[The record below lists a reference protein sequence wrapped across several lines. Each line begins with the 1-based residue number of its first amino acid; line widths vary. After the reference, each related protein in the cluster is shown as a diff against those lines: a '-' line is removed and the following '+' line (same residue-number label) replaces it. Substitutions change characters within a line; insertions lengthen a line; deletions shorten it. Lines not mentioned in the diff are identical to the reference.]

1 MLQQAAITVMLP
13 VKDLERARAFYE
25 KSLGFEPGERQA
37 DGKYVYMSGG
47 ASIALFPKE
56 GGTRAEHTAIS
67 FKVPD
72 IRQAI
77 RDLEKRGVVFADYD
91 YPGLQT
97 VDHVCVLG
105 AEKAAWF
112 EDTEGN
118 CLCLH
123 EDIER

>member
-13 VKDLERARAFYE
+13 VKNLERARAFYE
-25 KSLGFEPGERQA
+25 KCLGFEPGERHA
-37 DGKYVYMSGG
+37 DGKYVYAG
-47 ASIALFPKE
+47 AGAFLALFPKE
-56 GGTRAEHTAIS
+56 EGTRAEHTALS
-67 FKVPD
+67 FKVAD
-72 IRQAI
+72 IGAAI
-77 RDLEKRGVVFADYD
+77 RELQTRGVTFANYD

-123 EDIER
+123 EDI

>member
-1 MLQQAAITVMLP
+1 MLAQAAITVMLP

-25 KSLGFEPGERQA
+25 ECLGFEPGERHA
-37 DGKYVYMSGG
+37 DGKYVYMAAG
-47 ASIALFPKE
+47 AYLALFPKE
-56 GGTRAEHTAIS
+56 EGTRAEHTAIS
-67 FKVPD
+67 FKVDD
-72 IRQAI
+72 IAKAI
-77 RDLEKRGVVFADYD
+77 RELQARGVAFADYD

-123 EDIER
+123 EDIEK

>member
-13 VKDLERARAFYE
+13 VKNLERARAFYE
-25 KSLGFEPGERQA
+25 GCLGFEPGERHA
-37 DGKYVYMSGG
+37 DGKYVYMAAG
-47 ASIALFPKE
+47 ATLALFPKE
-56 GGTRAEHTAIS
+56 EGTRAEHTAVS
-67 FKVPD
+67 FQVDD
-72 IRQAI
+72 IATTIRELQA
-77 RDLEKRGVVFADYD
+77 RGVAFADYD

-123 EDIER
+123 EDIEQ

>member
-13 VKDLERARAFYE
+13 VKNLERARAFYE
-25 KSLGFEPGERQA
+25 KCLGFEPGERQA
-37 DGKYVYMSGG
+37 DGKYVYAG
-47 ASIALFPKE
+47 AGTFLALFPKE
-56 GGTRAEHTAIS
+56 EGTRAEHTALS
-67 FKVPD
+67 FKVAD
-72 IRQAI
+72 IGAAVRELQ
-77 RDLEKRGVVFADYD
+77 ERGVTFADYD

-123 EDIER
+123 EDI

>member
-13 VKDLERARAFYE
+13 VKNLERARAFYE
-25 KSLGFEPGERQA
+25 SCLGFEPGERHA
-37 DGKYVYMSGG
+37 DGKYVYMAAG
-47 ASIALFPKE
+47 AYLALFPKE
-56 GGTRAEHTAIS
+56 EGTRAEHTAIS
-67 FKVPD
+67 FKVDD
-72 IRQAI
+72 IASAI
-77 RDLEKRGVVFADYD
+77 RELQARGVAFADYD

-123 EDIER
+123 EDIGK

>member
-13 VKDLERARAFYE
+13 VKNLERARAFYE
-25 KSLGFEPGERQA
+25 KCLGFEPGERHA
-37 DGKYVYMSGG
+37 DGKYVYAG
-47 ASIALFPKE
+47 AGTFLALFPKE
-56 GGTRAEHTAIS
+56 EGTRAEHTALS
-67 FKVPD
+67 FKVAD
-72 IRQAI
+72 IGAAVRELQ
-77 RDLEKRGVVFADYD
+77 ERGVTFADYD

-123 EDIER
+123 EDI